1 MDRVTEIAQEKG
13 VKPSQ
18 LALAWVLAQN
28 EHSVPIPGITRREH
42 LQENIA
48 ALEVTL
54 TSEDLARI
62 EAVAPRARSSIQ
74 TQSPVLA
81 LIQAP
86 SRMCTP
92 PRHRGEIDGPALVI

>member
-1 MDRVTEIAQEKG
+1 VDRVTEIAQEKG

-28 EHSVPIPGITRREH
+28 EHSVPIPGTTRREH
-42 LQENIA
+42 LQANIA

-62 EAVAPRARSSIQ
+62 EAVAPAGAVIDSDAVAGLGVDPG
-74 TQSPVLA
+74 TFAYVHPSPA
-81 LIQAP
+81 
-86 SRMCTP
+86 
-92 PRHRGEIDGPALVI
+92 